1 MFFYLCTILKTKNM
15 TPQEFTNFIR
25 QEADGCPILI
35 IMMGIPASGK
45 STFVARHLQDFS
57 RINLDNLR
65 TREREDAMLHALFL
79 SEEDIVVDNTNVS
92 PEERDKYFQ
101 LADQNGYMTVG
112 IFMESILSDCLKR
125 NAQREGDA
133 RIPDLGVEARAKD
146 LTPPTEEEPFDFLFY
161 AKMKDG
167 DFEVNAEC

>member
-1 MFFYLCTILKTKNM
+1 MPDIDHY
-15 TPQEFTNFIR
+15 
-25 QEADGCPILI
+25 DGYSSVREKHVCGPT
-35 IMMGIPASGK
+35 S
-45 STFVARHLQDFS
+45 ARFL
-57 RINLDNLR
+57 
-65 TREREDAMLHALFL
+65 TREREDAMLHALCL

-92 PEERDKYFQ
+92 PEEREKYFQ

-133 RIPDLGVEARAKD
+133 RIPDFGVEARAKD
-146 LTPPTEEEPFDFLFY
+146 LVPPTEEEPFDFLFY

-167 DFEVNAEC
+167 DFEVNDKC

>member
-1 MFFYLCTILKTKNM
+1 MFFYLCTILKTKIM

-112 IFMESILSDCLKR
+112 ILMESILSDCLKR

-133 RIPDLGVEARAKD
+133 RIPDFGVEARAKD

-167 DFEVNAEC
+167 DFEVNAKC

>member
-1 MFFYLCTILKTKNM
+1 M
-15 TPQEFTNFIR
+15 TPKEFTEYIK

-65 TREREDAMLHALFL
+65 TREREDAMLHALFV
-79 SEEDIVVDNTNVS
+79 SEENIVVDNTNVN
-92 PEERDKYFQ
+92 PNEREKYFQ
-101 LADQNGYMTVG
+101 LADKNGYMVVG
-112 IFMESILSDCLKR
+112 IFMESVLKDCIKR

-133 RIPDLGVEARAKD
+133 RIPDKGVEARAKE
-146 LTPPTEEEPFDFLFY
+146 LMMPTEKEPFDYLFF
-161 AKMKDG
+161 ARMKDG
-167 DFEVNAEC
+167 DFEVNA

>member
-1 MFFYLCTILKTKNM
+1 M
-15 TPQEFTNFIR
+15 TPQEFTSYIK

-65 TREREDAMLHALFL
+65 TREREDAMLHALFI
-79 SEEDIVVDNTNVS
+79 SEENIVVDNTNVS
-92 PEERDKYFQ
+92 PDEREKYFQ
-101 LADQNGYMTVG
+101 LADKNGYMVVG
-112 IFMESILSDCLKR
+112 LFMESILKDCMKR

-133 RIPDLGVEARAKD
+133 KIPDKGVEARAKD
-146 LTPPTEEEPFDFLFY
+146 LVMPTKDEPFDYLFF
-161 AKMKDG
+161 G
-167 DFEVNAEC
+167 RIINNDFEING

>member
-1 MFFYLCTILKTKNM
+1 MISRV
-15 TPQEFTNFIR
+15 TN
-25 QEADGCPILI
+25 
-35 IMMGIPASGK
+35 
-45 STFVARHLQDFS
+45 ST
-57 RINLDNLR
+57 LR
-65 TREREDAMLHALFL
+65 AA
-79 SEEDIVVDNTNVS
+79 
-92 PEERDKYFQ
+92 ERDKYFQ

-133 RIPDLGVEARAKD
+133 RIPDFGVEARAKD

-167 DFEVNAEC
+167 DFEVNAKC

>member
-1 MFFYLCTILKTKNM
+1 M
-15 TPQEFTNFIR
+15 TPKEFTDFIR
-25 QEADGCPILI
+25 HEADGCPILI

-65 TREREDAMLHALFL
+65 TREREDAMLHALFI

-101 LADQNGYMTVG
+101 LAEKNGYMVVG
-112 IFMESILSDCLKR
+112 LFMESILKDCMKR

-133 RIPDLGVEARAKD
+133 RIPDKGVEARAKD
-146 LTPPTEEEPFDFLFY
+146 LIMPTEDESFDYLFY
-161 AKMKDG
+161 GKMKDG
-167 DFEVNAEC
+167 DFEISQR

>member
-1 MFFYLCTILKTKNM
+1 M
-15 TPQEFTNFIR
+15 TPKELTDFIR
-25 QEADGCPILI
+25 QEADSSPILI
-35 IMMGIPASGK
+35 LMMGIPASGK
-45 STFVARHLQDFS
+45 STFVARHLQNFS

-65 TREREDAMLHALFL
+65 TREREDAMLHALFI

-92 PEERDKYFQ
+92 PEEREKYFQ

-112 IFMESILSDCLKR
+112 IFMESILNDCLKR

-133 RIPDLGVEARAKD
+133 RIPDIGVEARAKN
-146 LTPPTEEEPFDFLFY
+146 LVPPTDDEPFDYLFF

-167 DFEVNAEC
+167 DFEVNAKC

>member
-1 MFFYLCTILKTKNM
+1 M
-15 TPQEFTNFIR
+15 TPKELTDFIR
-25 QEADGCPILI
+25 QEADGSPILI
-35 IMMGIPASGK
+35 LMMGIPASGK
-45 STFVARHLQDFS
+45 STFVARHLQNFS

-65 TREREDAMLHALFL
+65 TREREDAMLHALFI

-92 PEERDKYFQ
+92 PEEREKYFQ

-112 IFMESILSDCLKR
+112 IFMESILNDCLKR

-133 RIPDLGVEARAKD
+133 RIPDIGVEARAKN
-146 LTPPTEEEPFDFLFY
+146 LIPPTDDEPFDYLFF

-167 DFEVNAEC
+167 DFEVNAKL

>member
-1 MFFYLCTILKTKNM
+1 M
-15 TPQEFTNFIR
+15 TPKELTDFIR
-25 QEADGCPILI
+25 QEADGSPILI
-35 IMMGIPASGK
+35 LMMGIPASGK
-45 STFVARHLQDFS
+45 STFVARHLQNFS

-65 TREREDAMLHALFL
+65 TREREDAMLHALFI

-92 PEERDKYFQ
+92 PEEREKYFQ

-112 IFMESILSDCLKR
+112 IFMESILNDCLKR

-133 RIPDLGVEARAKD
+133 RIPDVGVEARAKN
-146 LTPPTEEEPFDFLFY
+146 LVPPTDDEPFDYLIF

-167 DFEVNAEC
+167 DFELNAK

>member
-1 MFFYLCTILKTKNM
+1 M
-15 TPQEFTNFIR
+15 TPKELTDFIR
-25 QEADGCPILI
+25 QEADGSPILI
-35 IMMGIPASGK
+35 LMMGIPASGK
-45 STFVARHLQDFS
+45 STFVARHLQNFS

-65 TREREDAMLHALFL
+65 TREREDAMLHALFI

-92 PEERDKYFQ
+92 PEEREKYFQ

-112 IFMESILSDCLKR
+112 IFMESILNDCLKR

-133 RIPDLGVEARAKD
+133 RIPDIGVEARAKN
-146 LTPPTEEEPFDFLFY
+146 LVLPTSDEPFDYLFF

-167 DFEVNAEC
+167 DFEVNAKL

>member
-1 MFFYLCTILKTKNM
+1 M
-15 TPQEFTNFIR
+15 TPKEFTDFIK

-45 STFVARHLQDFS
+45 STFAARHLQNFS

-65 TREREDAMLHALFL
+65 TREREDAMLHALFI

-92 PEERDKYFQ
+92 PEERAKYFE
-101 LADQNGYMTVG
+101 LADKNGYMVVG
-112 IFMESILSDCLKR
+112 LFMESILKDCIKR
-125 NAQREGDA
+125 NAQREGNA
-133 RIPDLGVEARAKD
+133 RIPEKGVEARARD
-146 LTPPTEEEPFDFLFY
+146 LVMPTDDEPFDYLFF

-167 DFEVNAEC
+167 DFEVNAK

>member
-1 MFFYLCTILKTKNM
+1 M
-15 TPQEFTNFIR
+15 TPKEFTDFIR
-25 QEADGCPILI
+25 HEADGCPILI

-65 TREREDAMLHALFL
+65 TREREDAMLHALFI

-92 PEERDKYFQ
+92 PEEREKYFQ
-101 LADQNGYMTVG
+101 LAEKNGYMVVG
-112 IFMESILSDCLKR
+112 LFMESILKDCMKR

-133 RIPDLGVEARAKD
+133 RIPDKGVEARAKD
-146 LTPPTEEEPFDFLFY
+146 LIMPTEDEPFDYLFY
-161 AKMKDG
+161 GKMIDG
-167 DFEVNAEC
+167 DFEVNVEC